1 MVVWHELF
9 KVMIEKIPLF
19 PIEKVGFEA
28 TQVQGYMKQKFEESL
43 SDNQIYIPVEEIDS
57 MGQKHGWIITL
68 EPDIKRGFILFN
80 PSNVSYNN
88 QVKDYNKGAKHDDA
102 PDSLYGGVQLVQGV
116 QCLKFFDRNL
126 LF

>member
-1 MVVWHELF
+1 M
-9 KVMIEKIPLF
+9 
-19 PIEKVGFEA
+19 
-28 TQVQGYMKQKFEESL
+28 EEV
-43 SDNQIYIPVEEIDS
+43 NAK
-57 MGQKHGWIITL
+57 GQKHERIITL

-80 PSNVSYNN
+80 PANVSYNN

-116 QCLKFFDRNL
+116 QSLMFFDRNL